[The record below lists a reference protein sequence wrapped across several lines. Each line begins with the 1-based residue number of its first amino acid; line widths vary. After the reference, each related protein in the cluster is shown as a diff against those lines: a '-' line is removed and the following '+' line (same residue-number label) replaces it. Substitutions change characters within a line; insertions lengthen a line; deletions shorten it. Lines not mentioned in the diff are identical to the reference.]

1 MLWTA
6 IQVTL
11 QVPAQ
16 AGIQVQS
23 MLDQAVIIC
32 AFLLD
37 LKSVTVVE
45 VSNSMVAKPLD
56 VGM

>member
-1 MLWTA
+1 MLGTA
-6 IQVTL
+6 IQGMH

-23 MLDQAVIIC
+23 MWDQAVIIC
-32 AFLLD
+32 ASLLD

-45 VSNSMVAKPLD
+45 VSNSMVSKPLD